1 MIEDEDY
8 YKWSEYYDISTDT
21 SFEESF
27 KIYEKI
33 ASFEERYVDQQEI
46 ASGGMKRIYRAYD
59 KKTDRYIAIAR
70 LISNKERHYG
80 SFLAEARLNASLQH
94 PNIIK
99 VHEIGFYEEQPYF
112 TMELKVG
119 DSLSGILEK
128 LSSNDGE
135 YRQKYSLRALLEIY
149 LKVCDAVSYSHS
161 NATLHLD
168 IKPDNI
174 QVGDFGEVLLCDW
187 GIAKYVGDPEIKG
200 DSLLNQDF
208 LADKTLDGEI
218 RGTPGYMAPERIH
231 KKEEADCQTDIYSL
245 GALLYAILTLRNP
258 FDGEIEDILAST
270 VNGRIL
276 SPMERCPDQD
286 IPAGLNAVV
295 IKSMQ
300 VNKSERYSSVNE
312 LKADVS
318 KYLEGFST
326 SAEDSS
332 PFNELSLFI
341 KRNKKSCAVGLVA
354 VFVLVVSTGVFIN
367 SIQKEKNR
375 AQASEKQALENY
387 NKYLQEKEIADI
399 SLESDPTSVLAEI
412 KMKFLTNYL
421 QEPVKT
427 VEETLA
433 ALKRVEES
441 NDFNPSL
448 YEFMGDVLFICQRF
462 DESYA
467 MLKKGHGRTATKNE
481 PLFDALE
488 AIKDYKSDGGLAP
501 LSVVQKVAQVLDGN
515 FSAQLLRLVI
525 YDRQLRKNFDEHL
538 EIIKLA
544 LKDDNPEW
552 DMKGFSYD
560 ASTKTVHIKGECR
573 KLTQKFPTPERVVS
587 KLSTIEVE
595 HLRIEN
601 CKGIRNRHLVGMKLK
616 SLDLRGM
623 QLDSASLVFTKEV
636 TDKVIATEG
645 MISSKVLRLTK
656 ESGVEVVLK

>member
-1 MIEDEDY
+1 MSDDEKY
-8 YKWSEYYDISTDT
+8 YQWSEHYDLPNDICS
-21 SFEESF
+21 EESS
-27 KIYEKI
+27 KVYEQI
-33 ASFEERYVDQQEI
+33 TGFEERYTDLKEI
-46 ASGGMKRIYRAYD
+46 ACGGMKRIFRAYD
-59 KKTDRYIAIAR
+59 KKTDRYIAIAQ
-70 LISNKERHYG
+70 LISDEKRHHG
-80 SFLAEARLNASLQH
+80 PFLAEARLNASLQH

-99 VHEIGFYEEQPYF
+99 VHEIGFYEGKPYF
-112 TMELKVG
+112 TMELKLG
-119 DSLSGILEK
+119 DSLSGILEN
-128 LSSNDGE
+128 LSAKDSAYQD
-135 YRQKYSLRALLEIY
+135 KYSLRDLLEIF

-208 LADKTLDGEI
+208 LAEKTLDGEI

-245 GALLYAILTLRNP
+245 GALLYAVLTLRSP
-258 FDGEIEDILAST
+258 FDGELEEVLSAT
-270 VNGRIL
+270 VKGRIL
-276 SPMERCPDQD
+276 SPAERCPDRE
-286 IPAGLNAVV
+286 IPGGLNAVV
-295 IKSMQ
+295 IKAMQ
-300 VNKSERYSSVNE
+300 VKKSDRYTSVNE

-341 KRNKKSCAVGLVA
+341 KRNKKSCAVALMA
-354 VFVLVVSTGVFIN
+354 VFILIVSTGVFIN

-399 SLESDPTSVLAEI
+399 SLESDPTSVLSKI
-412 KMKFLTNYL
+412 KMKFLTNYF
-421 QEPVKT
+421 EAPVKT
-427 VEETLA
+427 VEETLS

-441 NDFNPSL
+441 NDFDPGL
-448 YEFMGDVLFICQRF
+448 YEFIGDVLFICQRF

-467 MLKKGHGRTATKNE
+467 MLKKGYGRTATKNE

-525 YDRQLRKNFDEHL
+525 YDRQLRKNFNEHL
-538 EIIKLA
+538 EVVKLA
-544 LKDDNPEW
+544 LKDDNPKW

-560 ASTKTVHIKGECR
+560 ASTKTVHIKGECS
-573 KLTQKFPTPERVVS
+573 KFTQKFPTPERVIS
-587 KLSTIEVE
+587 KLSTIEVD
-595 HLRIEN
+595 HLKVEN
-601 CKGIRNRHLVGMKLK
+601 CKGIRNRHLVGM
-616 SLDLRGM
+616 S
-623 QLDSASLVFTKEV
+623 
-636 TDKVIATEG
+636 
-645 MISSKVLRLTK
+645 
-656 ESGVEVVLK
+656 